1 MGHCVGMR
9 CDNRRVARL
18 AACLV
23 VGLVAGCGHHP
34 ASSGTP
40 TVSFVVANNQLNFAV
55 EMMDGFHSGVGQ
67 VGGVKD
73 MVVGPPTVDG
83 PKEVQLFK
91 SVPKSSRDGVAVF
104 TLSPELFA
112 APLSSAVQAG
122 VPIIAVDNPPGPGMH
137 VSLFVGNDNYQLGQ
151 MLADETIKRLPADAA
166 GKIIIGTSTPGVPVL
181 DLRAKGMRDEFHA
194 KLPKVTVVGP
204 FDTKQDVVANEASWR
219 VLVQSNPTA
228 LAFLGTGD
236 ADGWNLAAIRKST
249 HGTWIAGAY
258 DLDPRSLQAV
268 KDGNLLIV
276 SPEHF
281 LKGAIAGRLQAEHA
295 KNGTALPKGWILTPG
310 LAVTSANI
318 DAILARQASVEA
330 RQKWFAAQIDDILT
344 HTQDHL
350 RPLPAV

>member
-18 AACLV
+18 AACLVVGLV

-151 MLADETIKRLPADAA
+151 MPADETIKRLPADAT
-166 GKIIIGTSTPGVPVL
+166 GKIIIGTSTPGVPLL
-181 DLRAKGMRDEFHA
+181 DLRAKG
-194 KLPKVTVVGP
+194 T
-204 FDTKQDVVANEASWR
+204 
-219 VLVQSNPTA
+219 
-228 LAFLGTGD
+228 
-236 ADGWNLAAIRKST
+236 
-249 HGTWIAGAY
+249 
-258 DLDPRSLQAV
+258 LDQ
-268 KDGNLLIV
+268 
-276 SPEHF
+276 
-281 LKGAIAGRLQAEHA
+281 
-295 KNGTALPKGWILTPG
+295 
-310 LAVTSANI
+310 
-318 DAILARQASVEA
+318 
-330 RQKWFAAQIDDILT
+330 
-344 HTQDHL
+344 
-350 RPLPAV
+350 LPA